1 MENKSKLIK
10 KIAKLRIEFQNSK
23 IKKTGLNKYSKFN
36 YFELADIRPVLN
48 KLNYEIGLLDEFE
61 FNTEF
66 ATLKIYDVDT
76 AEYIEFKMSID
87 IDGIEAKLNQD
98 KQSLGM
104 HPIQRLGG
112 ITTYLERYL
121 LQKALGL
128 TDGEIVD
135 ALDNRPKQ
143 NESNNTQKK
152 QEINYRMKLLEYC
165 KKNNIDVNTVAN
177 DNNLNKNSTNNDY
190 KLVLEKLNNKN
201 KVLELDI

>member
-1 MENKSKLIK
+1 MENKAKLIK

-23 IKKTGLNKYSKFN
+23 IKKTGLNRYSKFN
-36 YFELADIRPVLN
+36 YFELSDIRPVLN

-76 AEYIEFKMSID
+76 SEYIEFKMSIN
-87 IDGIEAKLNQD
+87 IDGIEAKLNSD
-98 KQSLGM
+98 KQSNGM

-143 NESNNTQKK
+143 NESNNTQEK
-152 QEINYRMKLLEYC
+152 QEINYRLKLLEYC
-165 KKNNIDVNTVAN
+165 KKNNIDVNTVAT
-177 DNNLNKNSTNNDY
+177 DNSLTKNSTNEDY
-190 KLVLEKLNNKN
+190 KKVLEKLNNVP
-201 KVLELDI
+201 VLELDI